1 MWLRREHPRRSNYAG
16 SYETIHHH
24 RHTEI
29 RKMFDNNTL
38 TNLNPIYDF
47 QTKAKKGF
55 PDRV

>member
-1 MWLRREHPRRSNYAG
+1 
-16 SYETIHHH
+16 
-24 RHTEI
+24 
-29 RKMFDNNTL
+29 MFDNNTL